1 MWLRTYLLKSSA
13 WVNRKYYVYSQS
25 KIPKCIN
32 VKSYLSERTKK
43 ITFKPG
49 ILIFLMNNMKI
60 KN

>member
-1 MWLRTYLLKSSA
+1 MWLRTYLFKSSA

-43 ITFKPG
+43 DNF
-49 ILIFLMNNMKI
+49 
-60 KN
+60 